1 QGCASIGELGLSA
14 VPDPLA
20 LPTEPPVLFP
30 QVHAW
35 EISDQLLQIHQDVES
50 CYFAAQTMKM
60 KIQTSFY
67 ELPTDSHASLRDSL
81 LSHIQNLKDL
91 SPVIVTQLALAI
103 ADLALQMAS
112 WKGCVQTL
120 VEKYSN
126 DVTSLPFLLE
136 ILTVLPEEVHSRSL
150 RIGAN
155 RRTEIIEDL
164 AYYSSTVVS
173 LLVTC
178 VEKAGNEEKMLI
190 KIFRCLGSWFNLGVL
205 DSTFMANS
213 KLLSLLFEV
222 LAASDCVCSALYAIE
237 NVETN
242 LPLALQLF
250 QGVLT
255 LESAYHMAVAR
266 EDLDKVLNY
275 CRVFTELCE
284 TFLDKIV
291 CTPGQGL
298 GDLRTLE
305 LLLICAGHPQYEVVE
320 ISFNFWYRLG
330 EHLYKTDDAV
340 IHSIFKAYIQRLLHA
355 LARHCQLDSDH
366 ELAVCAQ
373 AGGVSLGTACCGTGG
388 QECCSWIRITD
399 AALAVAEWSL
409 DSPELPPCLP
419 PLPQEG
425 VPEETDDF
433 GEFRM
438 RVSDL
443 VKDLI
448 FLVGSVECFA
458 QLYATLKDGNPPWE
472 VTEAVL
478 FIMASI
484 AKSVDQENNPTLV
497 EVLEGVV
504 RLPESVHTAVRY
516 TSIELVGEMSEVVD
530 RNPQFLDPVLGY
542 LMKGLCDRRLASAAA
557 KAIHNICSVCRD
569 HMAQH
574 FSGLLEIARA
584 LDSFALSPEAAV
596 GLLKGTA
603 LVLARLPLEKISECL
618 SELCAVQVLALK
630 KLLSQEPSNGL
641 SSDPTVPLDRL
652 AVIFRHTN
660 PIVENGQVHP
670 CQKVIQEI
678 WPVLSETL
686 NKHSADNR
694 IVERCCRCLRFA
706 VRCVGKGSAALLQP
720 LVTQMVNVYREHQ
733 HSCFLYLGSIL
744 VDEYGME
751 EGCRQGL
758 LDMLQALCIP
768 TFQLLEQPNGLQ
780 NHPDTVDDLFRLAAR
795 CHPAPATPCRGTPA
809 LSPRGGAGELP

>member
-1 QGCASIGELGLSA
+1 
-14 VPDPLA
+14 
-20 LPTEPPVLFP
+20 
-30 QVHAW
+30 
-35 EISDQLLQIHQDVES
+35 
-50 CYFAAQTMKM
+50 MKM

-164 AYYSSTVVS
+164 AYYSSTVIS
-173 LLVTC
+173 LLMTC
-178 VEKAGNEEKMLI
+178 VEKAGNDEKMLI

-222 LAASDCVCSALYAIE
+222 LVSVSLGKWDAI
-237 NVETN
+237 
-242 LPLALQLF
+242 Q
-250 QGVLT
+250 
-255 LESAYHMAVAR
+255 R
-266 EDLDKVLNY
+266 DLDRLEKWARVNLMGFNKAKCKALHPGRGNPRVLNY

-366 ELAVCAQ
+366 E
-373 AGGVSLGTACCGTGG
+373 
-388 QECCSWIRITD
+388 
-399 AALAVAEWSL
+399 
-409 DSPELPPCLP
+409 
-419 PLPQEG
+419 G

-504 RLPESVHTAVRY
+504 RLPETVHTAVRY

-574 FSGLLEIARA
+574 FNGLLEIARS
-584 LDSFALSPEAAV
+584 LDSFTLSPEAAV

-603 LVLARLPLEKISECL
+603 LVLARLPLEKIAECL
-618 SELCAVQVLALK
+618 SELCAVQVMALK

-652 AVIFRHTN
+652 AVIFR
-660 PIVENGQVHP
+660 
-670 CQKVIQEI
+670 
-678 WPVLSETL
+678 
-686 NKHSADNR
+686 
-694 IVERCCRCLRFA
+694 
-706 VRCVGKGSAALLQP
+706 
-720 LVTQMVNVYREHQ
+720 
-733 HSCFLYLGSIL
+733 
-744 VDEYGME
+744 
-751 EGCRQGL
+751 
-758 LDMLQALCIP
+758 
-768 TFQLLEQPNGLQ
+768 
-780 NHPDTVDDLFRLAAR
+780 
-795 CHPAPATPCRGTPA
+795 
-809 LSPRGGAGELP
+809 